1 MKVLVTGVT
10 GQLGFDVCR
19 VLKEQNIEY
28 FPCSRETFSLE
39 DFEKA
44 REVIENYRPNVII
57 HAAAYTAVDKAE
69 TETEL
74 CNKINCE
81 ATENLAKIAKDI
93 NAKFIYI
100 STDYVF
106 PGDGENF
113 YEINDEK
120 NPLNAYGKSK
130 LMGEKSV
137 VNTLDKYFIVRIS
150 WVFGK
155 NGKNFIK
162 TMLNLSKTRDEIRV
176 VADQIGSPT
185 YTADLAKLLVEIAKT
200 EKYGVYHATNE
211 GVCSWAEFAE
221 EIFKLANKNTK
232 VIKIST
238 EEYPTPARRPKNSRM
253 SKKSLDNAGFSRLP
267 HWQDALKRYLEE
279 LKNA

>member
-1 MKVLVTGVT
+1 MKVFVTGVT

-19 VLKEQNIEY
+19 VLKEQNIE
-28 FPCSRETFSLE
+28 FMPCSRETFSLE

-44 REVIENYRPNVII
+44 REIIENYRPDVII

-106 PGDGENF
+106 PGAGENF

-137 VNTLDKYFIVRIS
+137 INTLDKYFIVRIS

-162 TMLNLSKTRDEIRV
+162 TMLNLSKTRDEVRV

-185 YTADLAKLLVEIAKT
+185 YTLDLAKLLVEMSKT

-238 EEYPTPARRPKNSRM
+238 KEYPAPARRPKNARM

>member
-1 MKVLVTGVT
+1 MKVFVTGVT
-10 GQLGFDVCR
+10 GQLGFDVCC
-19 VLKEQNIEY
+19 VLKEQNIE
-28 FPCSRETFSLE
+28 FMPCSRETFSLE

-44 REVIENYRPNVII
+44 REVIENYRPDVII

-74 CNKINCE
+74 CNKINCK
-81 ATENLAKIAKDI
+81 ATENLAKIAKDV

-106 PGDGENF
+106 PGEGENF

-137 VNTLDKYFIVRIS
+137 INTLDKYFIVRIS

-162 TMLNLSKTRDEIRV
+162 TMLNLSKTRDEVRV

-185 YTADLAKLLVEIAKT
+185 YTLDLAKLLVEMSKT

-238 EEYPTPARRPKNSRM
+238 EEYPTPARRPKNSRL

-267 HWQDALKRYLEE
+267 HWKDALKRYLEE
-279 LKNA
+279 TKDA